1 MASSQTGRTLIMIV
15 NQAAEKANEQI
26 RQASLQYR
34 STTEPLLAIHDTLKD
49 MKNVLNEILELLR
62 KRV

>member
-1 MASSQTGRTLIMIV
+1 MQTNR
-15 NQAAEKANEQI
+15 AAEIANEQI
-26 RQASLQYR
+26 RQASLHYR
-34 STTEPLLAIHDTLKD
+34 STTEPLYAIHDTLKD

>member
-1 MASSQTGRTLIMIV
+1 MIV

-34 STTEPLLAIHDTLKD
+34 STTDPLLAIHDTLKD

>member
-1 MASSQTGRTLIMIV
+1 MAISQTERTLIMQT
-15 NQAAEKANEQI
+15 NRAAEIANEQI
-26 RQASLQYR
+26 RQASLQYK
-34 STTEPLLAIHDTLKD
+34 STTEPLYAIHDTLKD